1 MEKAPQENL
10 FLHICL
16 TLGKKK
22 KMFSLRAL
30 DVLKDLERKG

>member
-22 KMFSLRAL
+22 KMFSLSSRRF
-30 DVLKDLERKG
+30 KRP